1 MSIDNDLPAVPA
13 HYDPVTVFTEVF
25 ADGWLAGD
33 LAEVLT
39 CSEVN
44 VLAALLDSRDP
55 AAAEVWLEEHRE
67 HCSTPQLH

>member
-1 MSIDNDLPAVPA
+1 MSKNHGLPAVPA
-13 HYDPVTVFTEVF
+13 HYDPVTVFTDVF

-33 LAEVLT
+33 LAEALT

-55 AAAEVWLEEHRE
+55 TAADVWLQEHRA
-67 HCSTPQLH
+67 HCRTPHLH